1 LPRYFIVLVALLAL
15 LLSACS
21 TKEVYKPK
29 KVSGEWRTYAP
40 MESEIVD
47 RSSNVALLENHKVLT
62 KNGELNVTVAKNQ
75 RILSLSDGWVLSSS
89 IDGNL
94 TLTSE
99 NNSSLKKL
107 FQLKNTIASASV
119 SGNMLAVL
127 FADDTIAL
135 YDIPSK
141 SLLFKAQSGS
151 SIVSDMR
158 IVNPYFMKGL
168 VIFAT
173 LDGKIII
180 VSTQMKKE
188 LRTVLVSSAD
198 YFNNIIDLNLFDDK
212 IIASTDTK
220 MLSLTKKE
228 IRKKYEIRNIAYGK
242 KDIFITTK
250 QGEVIALT
258 PDLQVV
264 SKVKFPFAHFLGLIE
279 KGKNLYVLEKEGYL
293 IIINKKTFDYKVKKV
308 DIDDGFVFTGKNLF
322 YVDDKEILI
331 K

>member
-1 LPRYFIVLVALLAL
+1 MPKYFIVLVTLLAL
-15 LLSACS
+15 FLSACS

-29 KVSGEWRTYAP
+29 KISGKWRAYAP

-62 KNGELNVTVAKNQ
+62 KNGELNVTIAKNQ

-99 NNSSLKKL
+99 NNSSLKEM

-119 SGNMLAVL
+119 KGDMLAVL
-127 FADDTIAL
+127 FANDTIAL

-151 SIVSDMR
+151 SIASDMR
-158 IVNPYFMKGL
+158 IVNPYFMRGL

-173 LDGKIII
+173 LDGKVII

-198 YFNNIIDLNLFDDK
+198 YFNNIIDLNLFDNK

-228 IRKKYEIRNIAYGK
+228 IRQKYEIRNIAYGK

-258 PDLQVV
+258 PDLQVI
-264 SKVKFPFAHFLGLIE
+264 SKIKFPFAHFLGLIE
-279 KGKNLYVLEKEGYL
+279 KGENLYVLEKEGYL

-322 YVDDKEILI
+322 YVDDKEVLI
-331 K
+331 P